1 MSFSYPAKERTR
13 MFARVLGPFFAIVAI
28 VVAAR
33 ASDMGQLLSEYTAS
47 DVWPWVTG
55 AYILMGGIAIVAFHQ
70 FWRGAAAIIVSVLG
84 WALVVRGTFL
94 MAFPD
99 TFASLADRMI
109 GATGIWQG
117 AYVVMALI
125 GLYLSYV
132 GWLPVQKNPQSSD
145 VHNGIDYP
153 HAA

>member
-1 MSFSYPAKERTR
+1 
-13 MFARVLGPFFAIVAI
+13 
-28 VVAAR
+28 
-33 ASDMGQLLSEYTAS
+33 
-47 DVWPWVTG
+47 
-55 AYILMGGIAIVAFHQ
+55 MGGIAIVAFHQ

-132 GWLPVQKNPQSSD
+132 GWRPVRKSPQSSD